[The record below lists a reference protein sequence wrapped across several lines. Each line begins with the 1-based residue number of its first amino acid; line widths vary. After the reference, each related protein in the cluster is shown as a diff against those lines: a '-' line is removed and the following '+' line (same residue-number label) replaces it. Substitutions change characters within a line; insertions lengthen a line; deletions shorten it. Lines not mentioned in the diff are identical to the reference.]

1 MKDSITSLENC
12 MNSDLL
18 KLRRE
23 RQLCSSEL
31 QQALENV
38 DVLALALADMCLLLV
53 TRWICLKPW

>member
-23 RQLCSSEL
+23 RQLRGSEL
-31 QQALENV
+31 KRALENV

-53 TRWICLKPW
+53 TRWDCLKPW